1 MKGSA
6 WALGTRFRRQ
16 KSYAPEC
23 DHNALDA
30 AVAQDYYSCNMAK
43 ILIVDDDPDCIELL
57 SIHLLHRGHAVVGAK
72 DGPAALE
79 AAAWE
84 RPALIL
90 LDLRMPTVDGI
101 RVIEILRANDLTA
114 ETPIILMSAAD
125 KEFATRRLVPDPI
138 VRFLEKPLDFDA
150 LDKTVAALLPP
161 SALRA

>member
-16 KSYAPEC
+16 KSYAPGC
-23 DHNALDA
+23 DQNALDG

-72 DGPAALE
+72 DGASALE

-101 RVIEILRANDLTA
+101 RVIEILRGNALTMQ
-114 ETPIILMSAAD
+114 TPIILMSATNR
-125 KEFATRRLVPDPI
+125 EFVERRLLPDPI
-138 VRFLEKPLDFDA
+138 VRFIEKPLDFDS
-150 LDKTVAALLPP
+150 LDKLVVELLPH
-161 SALRA
+161 ALRA